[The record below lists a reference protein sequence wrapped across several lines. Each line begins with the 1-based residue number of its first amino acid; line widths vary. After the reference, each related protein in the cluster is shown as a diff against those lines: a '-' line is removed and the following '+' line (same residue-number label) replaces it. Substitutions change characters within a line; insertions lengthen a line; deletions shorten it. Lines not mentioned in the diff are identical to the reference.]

1 MPQAQS
7 NQAQAS
13 QPQANQTQLKRPR
26 ISASDRLGFT
36 LFLAITLHAI
46 VVLGI
51 GFTQSDRSNVE
62 PLPSLDI
69 IIANSKS
76 LETVENPDYLA
87 QVDQAGGGN
96 TDEKAR
102 PSAPV
107 SAPTPID
114 QKGLS
119 DQERVE
125 LRKQQLTLSK
135 LYFLTQL
142 EAEQSIQKNH
152 QSRAQDSDQK
162 TASETEQRASKI
174 ASLQAEIREMT
185 INYAKRPRTLT
196 LTASTRKAVEASYLA
211 SWVKKVEQTGNLNY
225 PSEARLQ
232 KLDGRLRMSVR
243 INAEGEM
250 LAMEITSSSGKPILD
265 EAARQILRMAQPFP
279 AFSEEL
285 RERADQIVI
294 IRTWDFKSNRF
305 RTKSGVS

>member
-1 MPQAQS
+1 MAQAQS
-7 NQAQAS
+7 TPTPAI
-13 QPQANQTQLKRPR
+13 RPR

-36 LFLAITLHAI
+36 LFLALTLHAI
-46 VVLGI
+46 VVLGV
-51 GFTQSDRSNVE
+51 GFTQSERNNKE

-76 LETVENPDYLA
+76 LEAVENPDYLA

-96 TDEKAR
+96 ADEKAR

-119 DQERVE
+119 DQDLIES
-125 LRKQQLTLSK
+125 RKQQLTLSK
-135 LYFLTQL
+135 LYFLTQQEADNSIEKSRQSHAR
-142 EAEQSIQKNH
+142 EAEQKP
-152 QSRAQDSDQK
+152 
-162 TASETEQRASKI
+162 ASEIDQRASKI
-174 ASLQAEIREMT
+174 ARLQAEIREMSV
-185 INYAKRPRTLT
+185 NFAKRPRTLT
-196 LTASTRKAVEASYLA
+196 LTASTRKSVEASYLA
-211 SWVKKVEQTGNLNY
+211 SWVQKIEQTGNLNY
-225 PSEARLQ
+225 PSEARLK

-243 INAEGEM
+243 INAAGEM
-250 LAMEITSSSGKPILD
+250 LDMQITKSSGNSILD

-279 AFSEEL
+279 AFSDEL

>member
-1 MPQAQS
+1 MAQAQS
-7 NQAQAS
+7 TPTPAI
-13 QPQANQTQLKRPR
+13 RPR

-36 LFLAITLHAI
+36 LFLALTLHAI
-46 VVLGI
+46 VVLGV
-51 GFTQSDRSNVE
+51 GFTQSERNNKE

-69 IIANSKS
+69 NIANSKS
-76 LETVENPDYLA
+76 LEAVENPDYLA

-96 TDEKAR
+96 ADEKAR

-119 DQERVE
+119 DQDLIES
-125 LRKQQLTLSK
+125 RKQQLTLSK
-135 LYFLTQL
+135 LYFLTQQEADNSIEKSRQSHAR
-142 EAEQSIQKNH
+142 EAEQKP
-152 QSRAQDSDQK
+152 
-162 TASETEQRASKI
+162 ASEIDQRASKI
-174 ASLQAEIREMT
+174 ARLQAEIREMSV
-185 INYAKRPRTLT
+185 NFAKRPRTLT
-196 LTASTRKAVEASYLA
+196 LTASTRKSVEASYLA
-211 SWVKKVEQTGNLNY
+211 SWVQKIEQTGNLNY
-225 PSEARLQ
+225 PSEARLK

-243 INAEGEM
+243 INAAGEM
-250 LAMEITSSSGKPILD
+250 LDMQITKSSGNSILD

-279 AFSEEL
+279 AFSDEL

>member
-1 MPQAQS
+1 MA
-7 NQAQAS
+7 QAQAI
-13 QPQANQTQLKRPR
+13 RPR

-36 LFLAITLHAI
+36 LFLALTLHAI
-46 VVLGI
+46 VVLGV
-51 GFTQSDRSNVE
+51 GFTQSDRHSAE

-76 LETVENPDYLA
+76 LNEAENPDFLA

-96 TDEKAR
+96 ADEKAR

-119 DQERVE
+119 DQDRVE
-125 LRKQQLTLSK
+125 LQRQQLSISN
-135 LYFLTQL
+135 LYFLTQV
-142 EAEQSIQKNH
+142 ESDSAIEQQK
-152 QSRAQDSDQK
+152 QSRARDSNSQQQN
-162 TASETEQRASKI
+162 EVEQRATKI
-174 ASLQAEIREMT
+174 ARLQAEIREMSV
-185 INYAKRPRTLT
+185 NFAKRPRTIT
-196 LTASTRKAVEASYLA
+196 LTASTRKAIEASYLA
-211 SWVKKVEQTGNLNY
+211 SWVQKIEQTGNLNY
-225 PSEARLQ
+225 PREARL
-232 KLDGRLRMSVR
+232 KNMDGRLRVSVR

-250 LAMEITSSSGKPILD
+250 LDMEITSSSGIPVLD
-265 EAARQILRMAQPFP
+265 EAVRQILRMAQPFAP
-279 AFSEEL
+279 FSDEL

>member
-1 MPQAQS
+1 MAQAQS
-7 NQAQAS
+7 TRPTAI
-13 QPQANQTQLKRPR
+13 RPR

-36 LFLAITLHAI
+36 LFLALTLHAI

-51 GFTQSDRSNVE
+51 GFTQSERNTAE

-76 LETVENPDYLA
+76 FDATEDPDYLA

-96 TDEKAR
+96 ADEKAR

-119 DQERVE
+119 DQDRIE
-125 LRKQQLTLSK
+125 LRKQQITLSK
-135 LYFLTQL
+135 LYFLTQQD
-142 EAEQSIQKNH
+142 ADNAIQKTP
-152 QSRAQDSDQK
+152 QSHAQEADSK
-162 TASETEQRASKI
+162 PASEAEQRASKI
-174 ASLQAEIREMT
+174 ARLQAEIREMSV
-185 INYAKRPRTLT
+185 NFAKRPKILT

-211 SWVKKVEQTGNLNY
+211 SWVQKIEQTGNLNY
-225 PSEARLQ
+225 PNEARL
-232 KLDGRLRMSVR
+232 KNLSGRLRMSVR
-243 INAEGEM
+243 INAAGEVLDM
-250 LAMEITSSSGKPILD
+250 QITNTSGTPILD

-279 AFSEEL
+279 PFSEEL

>member
-1 MPQAQS
+1 MAQAQS
-7 NQAQAS
+7 TPTAAI
-13 QPQANQTQLKRPR
+13 RPS

-36 LFLAITLHAI
+36 LFLALTLHAI
-46 VVLGI
+46 VVLGV
-51 GFTQSDRSNVE
+51 GFTQSERNNVE

-76 LETVENPDYLA
+76 LEAVENPDYLA

-96 TDEKAR
+96 ADEKAR

-119 DQERVE
+119 DQDRIES
-125 LRKQQLTLSK
+125 RKQQLTLSK
-135 LYFLTQL
+135 LYFLTQQ
-142 EAEQSIQKNH
+142 EADNSIQKSR
-152 QSRAQDSDQK
+152 QSRAQEAEQK
-162 TASETEQRASKI
+162 PASEIDQRASKI
-174 ASLQAEIREMT
+174 ARLQAEIREMSV
-185 INYAKRPRTLT
+185 NYAKRPRILT

-211 SWVKKVEQTGNLNY
+211 SWVQKVEQTGNLNY
-225 PSEARLQ
+225 PSEARLR

-243 INAEGEM
+243 INAEGELLDM
-250 LAMEITSSSGKPILD
+250 QITSSSGNSILD
-265 EAARQILRMAQPFP
+265 EAAKQILRMAQPFP
-279 AFSEEL
+279 AFSDEL

>member
-1 MPQAQS
+1 MAQAQS
-7 NQAQAS
+7 
-13 QPQANQTQLKRPR
+13 PPTPPLRPS

-36 LFLAITLHAI
+36 LFLALTLHAI
-46 VVLGI
+46 VVLGV
-51 GFTQSDRSNVE
+51 GFTQSERSNVE

-76 LETVENPDYLA
+76 LEAVENPDYLA

-96 TDEKAR
+96 ADEKAR

-119 DQERVE
+119 DQDRIES
-125 LRKQQLTLSK
+125 RKQQLTLSK
-135 LYFLTQL
+135 LYFLTQQEADNSIQKSRQSHAQ
-142 EAEQSIQKNH
+142 EAEQKP
-152 QSRAQDSDQK
+152 
-162 TASETEQRASKI
+162 ASEVDQRASKI
-174 ASLQAEIREMT
+174 ARLQAEIREMSV
-185 INYAKRPRTLT
+185 NYAKRPRILT

-211 SWVKKVEQTGNLNY
+211 SWVQKIEQTGNLNY
-225 PSEARLQ
+225 PSEARLK

-243 INAEGEM
+243 INAEGELLDM
-250 LAMEITSSSGKPILD
+250 QITSSSGNSILD
-265 EAARQILRMAQPFP
+265 EAAKQILRMAQPFP
-279 AFSEEL
+279 AFSDEL